1 MEFGIFIQGHLPGP
15 QAHDTDAEHRMLF
28 DEVELVK
35 CADRNNWKYVWI
47 SEHHAL
53 TEYSHISASEV
64 YAGYL
69 AAVTERIHM
78 GSGIF
83 NLSPRVNHPV
93 RNAERVAMLDH
104 LTNRRF
110 EFGTGRGAGSHEVG
124 TFNIHDTS
132 STRAEWDEVVWELP
146 KMWER
151 EDYTF
156 QGDHFAMD
164 IPHNVLP
171 KPYAPGHPPIW
182 VACGN
187 PPTYRKAGEHGIGA
201 LGFNFSPITE
211 MKLLI
216 DEYKAGIAECTN
228 PVGQF
233 VNDNV
238 MLTNAVRCFEDR
250 DKARELATR
259 ETGAYL
265 YSLVCLYHDT
275 FPKRPGAPT
284 WPEAPS
290 VIPPDFLDAAISTGA
305 VLCGN
310 PDEVCQQLKT
320 YEATGVDQVVF
331 GMPNDMSTEDALEC
345 IETFGKYVIPE
356 YDRDPVHRTDR
367 MRATATPKFGPFEH
381 EPPVIETIHT
391 RAQRGANR

>member
-15 QAHDTDAEHRMLF
+15 RAHDSEAEHRMLL

-35 CADRNNWKYVWI
+35 CADRNQWKYVWI

-69 AAVTERIHM
+69 AAVTDRIHM

-110 EFGTGRGAGSHEVG
+110 EFGTGRGAGSHEVA

-132 STRAEWDEVVWELP
+132 STRAEWDEVVWEIP
-146 KMWER
+146 RMWEQK
-151 EDYTF
+151 DYTF
-156 QGDHFAMD
+156 QGDHFALD
-164 IPHNVLP
+164 VPHNVLP

-187 PPTYRKAGEHGIGA
+187 PPTYRKAGEHGVGA

-216 DEYKAGIAECTN
+216 DEYKAGVAECTN

-250 DKARELATR
+250 DKARDLATR

-284 WPEAPS
+284 WPEPPS
-290 VIPPDFLDAAISTGA
+290 VIPPDFLDVAISTGG

-310 PDEVCQQLKT
+310 PDEVCEQLKT

-345 IETFGKYVIPE
+345 IETFGKHVIPE
-356 YDRDPVHRTDR
+356 YDRDPVHRTDH
-367 MRATATPKFGPFEH
+367 MRALATPKFGPFEH

-391 RAQRGANR
+391 RG